1 MNLCDIKI
9 IKGILAKYGFN
20 FSKSLG
26 QNFLTQSWVV
36 QDIAEQCGANN
47 EDVVVEIGPG
57 IGCLTAELCKVAKKV
72 ISLEIDR
79 SLFPILGETLKE
91 FNNKEIIHS
100 DILKTDFKELLKNE
114 TADIFACANL
124 PYYITTPAISA
135 LLESKCFKQI
145 TTMVQKEVA
154 HRICATPNCKNYSAF
169 TIYINF
175 YADTKILFD
184 VPSDCFIPVPKVDS
198 SVISITPLKTP
209 RINVRDEK
217 LFFAVVKASFAQR
230 RKTLLNGLSSGFG
243 SQISKVELEKIITD
257 CGFDAKIRGEKLSIE
272 NFGLI
277 SDMIYDK
284 INK

>member
-9 IKGILAKYGFN
+9 IKGILNKYGFH

-26 QNFLTQSWVV
+26 QNFLTQSWIVE
-36 QDIAEQCGANN
+36 DIALNCGATHEN
-47 EDVVVEIGPG
+47 VVVEIGPG
-57 IGCLTAELCKVAKKV
+57 IGCLTAELCKLAKKV
-72 ISLEIDR
+72 IALEIDR
-79 SLFPILGETLKE
+79 GLFPILDETLEE

-100 DILKTDFKELLKNE
+100 DVLKTDFKELLKDE
-114 TADIFACANL
+114 TGEIFACANL

-154 HRICATPNCKNYSAF
+154 LRICAEPTSKNYSAF

-175 YADTKILFD
+175 YADTRILFD
-184 VPSDCFIPVPKVDS
+184 VPADSFIPIPKVDS
-198 SVISITPLKTP
+198 SVISITPLKSP
-209 RINVRDEK
+209 RVNVCDEK

-230 RKTLLNGLSSGFG
+230 RKTLLNGLTAGFG
-243 SQISKVELEKIITD
+243 TQISKSDIEKIIID
-257 CGFDAKIRGEKLSIE
+257 CGFDVKIRGERLSIRD
-272 NFGLI
+272 FGLI

-284 INK
+284 LNK